1 MLRGVPAR
9 RRTGLVCVTIL
20 VLSVVPAFAQFD
32 RGQIAGIVKDQS
44 GGVIPG
50 ATVTVT
56 NVESR
61 LLRTVVT
68 DGTGFYILTA
78 LAPGAYDVEVELPGF
93 QKWTRAG
100 VRLDA
105 AARLTVD
112 VTLATGVISQNILV
126 QASSTPLQFDT
137 QNRKTIE
144 AKDFENMALNG
155 RNPIGLAML
164 KAGVRSGNA
173 MNAFLADSL
182 TNGGFNINGSRS
194 DENMITIDGA
204 IAIRT
209 RSAGAVI
216 GTINADTVQEVQVLT
231 SNYLP
236 EYGRSSGGQIRF
248 VTKSG
253 GHDFHGIGYDFFRSD
268 KLDANTWSRNASAN
282 PLLAQPAPLSMH
294 QFGGT
299 LGGPVVL
306 GPFNRQRDK
315 MFFFWAEEGIRYRA
329 QSTNTGTVPSALMR
343 KGDFSELLDPG
354 NLWFGRVVTIRDP
367 LTNQPFPGNVIP
379 ASRLSPNGLA
389 LLNAFPSPTAGFQRG
404 NTNWIGVSPNPR
416 DTRKDT
422 LRVDYVL
429 SAGNQISARYSHFS
443 WKAVDAF
450 RGQFDLARTKWD
462 RPNTTSAFSWTRSLK
477 SSLLN
482 EFTFGYSL
490 DEVYINVFTDPGL
503 HLRSR
508 YGITYP
514 YIFPGKE
521 IEDKIPTISITN
533 FNEVDGGPYPSSS
546 RGPIYTWSDNLSYQK
561 GRHSFK
567 TGVIFE
573 YSGEDDFDQ
582 INVNAQPGDTNNQ
595 NGRFEFTDTR
605 ANGTGIAVANAAM
618 GLFTNYG
625 EIGQRSLTKWRALA
639 MDAYVQDSWK
649 PSDRLTVEGGVRYVL
664 WPPWYALL
672 NNAAMFNPAFYD
684 RARAAQVDPTAGFI
698 VSGDPYN
705 GVVLP
710 GSGFPA
716 DAQGVVGA
724 ASNADLQRLFHDLP
738 RGFSETHKNVFEPRI
753 GASYA
758 LTDKTIARAG
768 FGIFHNRTTL
778 NDSTLLGGNPPIQL
792 KVGVTNGL
800 ADTPTGTQARTFPLV
815 MTMQD
820 PVFDHPMAYD
830 FSAGVQRELPY
841 STVVDVTYVNRL
853 GRNLQRERNL
863 NQLQPGTLQ
872 ANPGINP
879 QALRPYLG
887 FGAIRLSENA
897 GKSTYNGLQ
906 VSLDRRYRNGLKI
919 GVAYTLSRLK
929 DDASDKR
936 NILFNA
942 YDASTYWAISD
953 NDRTQLF
960 NFHYIYELPFWR
972 EQQTTASKLLGGWQV
987 SGATVFQSGRPLSI
1001 WLNDDRAGVGDTTN
1015 QPWNLV
1021 GDPAVSDP
1029 GFSLGTAV
1037 DQTLWFNPAAFSR
1050 PAAGTFGNA
1059 GRNPVRGP
1067 GYQSWDLALLKNFGA
1082 PTGLRAQFRAEMFN
1096 FPNIVNLDVPVINPT
1111 SGSFGRITGKGSTS
1125 GDNGGRP
1132 GERNIQLSLK
1142 FLF

>member
-1 MLRGVPAR
+1 MQWGVPAR
-9 RRTGLVCVTIL
+9 RRTGFACAMIL

-32 RGQIAGIVKDQS
+32 RGQITGIVKDQS

-56 NVESR
+56 HVESR

-78 LAPGAYDVEVELPGF
+78 LAPGAYNVEVELPGF
-93 QKWTRAG
+93 QKWTQTG

-173 MNAFLADSL
+173 MNSFLADSL
-182 TNGGFNINGSRS
+182 TNGGFNINGSRG
-194 DENMITIDGA
+194 DENLITIDGA

-329 QSTNTGTVPSALMR
+329 QGTNTGTVPSALMR

-477 SSLLN
+477 SSILN

-503 HLRSR
+503 HVRSR
-508 YGITYP
+508 YGINYP

-605 ANGTGIAVANAAM
+605 ANGTGVAVANAAM

-753 GASYA
+753 GTSYA

-768 FGIFHNRTTL
+768 FGIFHNRVTL

-800 ADTPTGTQARTFPLV
+800 ADAPTGTQARSFPLV

-820 PVFDHPMAYD
+820 PRFDHPMAYD

-863 NQLQPGTLQ
+863 NQLQPGTVQ

-897 GKSTYNGLQ
+897 GKSNYNGLQ

-936 NILFNA
+936 NIQFNA
-942 YDASTYWAISD
+942 YDASSYWAISD
-953 NDRTQLF
+953 NDRTHLF

-987 SGATVFQSGRPLSI
+987 SGATVFQTGRPLSI

-1037 DQTLWFNPAAFSR
+1037 DQTFWFNPAAFAR

-1096 FPNIVNLDVPVINPT
+1096 FPNIVNLNDPEISPT
-1111 SGSFGRITGKGSTS
+1111 SGSFGRITGKGSTA
-1125 GDNGGRP
+1125 NGRP

>member
-32 RGQIAGIVKDQS
+32 RGQIAGIVKDQT

-56 NVESR
+56 NVQTR
-61 LLRTVVT
+61 LQRTVVT

-78 LAPGAYDVEVELPGF
+78 LSPGAYDMEVELPGF
-93 QKWTRAG
+93 KKWTQTG

-112 VTLATGVISQNILV
+112 VTLATGVISEAVLV

-144 AKDFENMALNG
+144 
-155 RNPIGLAML
+155 
-164 KAGVRSGNA
+164 
-173 MNAFLADSL
+173 
-182 TNGGFNINGSRS
+182 
-194 DENMITIDGA
+194 
-204 IAIRT
+204 
-209 RSAGAVI
+209 
-216 GTINADTVQEVQVLT
+216 
-231 SNYLP
+231 
-236 EYGRSSGGQIRF
+236 
-248 VTKSG
+248 
-253 GHDFHGIGYDFFRSD
+253 
-268 KLDANTWSRNASAN
+268 ANTWSRNASAN

-329 QSTNTGTVPSALMR
+329 ESTNTGTVPSALMR

-477 SSLLN
+477 SSILN

-503 HLRSR
+503 HVRSR
-508 YGITYP
+508 YGINYP

-521 IEDKIPTISITN
+521 IEDKIPTVSIPGFGTI
-533 FNEVDGGPYPSSS
+533 DGGPYPSSS
-546 RGPIYTWSDNLSYQK
+546 EGPIWTFSDHLTWIKSRHTFK
-561 GRHSFK
+561 G
-567 TGVIFE
+567 GVFLE

-582 INVNAQPGDTNNQ
+582 INVSVLPGDTNNQ
-595 NGRFEFTDTR
+595 NGRFEFIDSR
-605 ANGTGIAVANAAM
+605 AGGSGLAVADAAL
-618 GLFTNYG
+618 GLFANYG

-753 GASYA
+753 GTSYA
-758 LTDKTIARAG
+758 LTDKTIARDG
-768 FGIFHNRTTL
+768 FGIFHNRVTL

-800 ADTPTGTQARTFPLV
+800 ADAPTGTQARSFPLV

-820 PVFDHPMAYD
+820 PRFDHPMAYD
-830 FSAGVQRELPY
+830 FSAGVQRELR
-841 STVVDVTYVNRL
+841 SE
-853 GRNLQRERNL
+853 ER
-863 NQLQPGTLQ
+863 
-872 ANPGINP
+872 
-879 QALRPYLG
+879 R
-887 FGAIRLSENA
+887 
-897 GKSTYNGLQ
+897 
-906 VSLDRRYRNGLKI
+906 
-919 GVAYTLSRLK
+919 
-929 DDASDKR
+929 
-936 NILFNA
+936 
-942 YDASTYWAISD
+942 
-953 NDRTQLF
+953 
-960 NFHYIYELPFWR
+960 
-972 EQQTTASKLLGGWQV
+972 
-987 SGATVFQSGRPLSI
+987 
-1001 WLNDDRAGVGDTTN
+1001 
-1015 QPWNLV
+1015 
-1021 GDPAVSDP
+1021 
-1029 GFSLGTAV
+1029 
-1037 DQTLWFNPAAFSR
+1037 
-1050 PAAGTFGNA
+1050 
-1059 GRNPVRGP
+1059 
-1067 GYQSWDLALLKNFGA
+1067 
-1082 PTGLRAQFRAEMFN
+1082 
-1096 FPNIVNLDVPVINPT
+1096 
-1111 SGSFGRITGKGSTS
+1111 
-1125 GDNGGRP
+1125 
-1132 GERNIQLSLK
+1132 
-1142 FLF
+1142 